1 MEPLLHAFTLNSLG
15 RDLADIAAEP
25 HRPVTD
31 LRRRKGQPWRQPA
44 PPQAPPRRPAIPLR
58 QPKR

>member
-15 RDLADIAAEP
+15 KNPADIAEMP
-25 HRPVTD
+25 HRPMTD
-31 LRRRKGQPWRQPA
+31 LRRRKGPQHQPKPHQP
-44 PPQAPPRRPAIPLR
+44 PPRRPAVPLR